1 MQITL
6 TTSPLPQPKPN
17 LTAEQTADITHSA
30 ANRVHLLIQKN
41 FIRLAQK
48 THSRHYWGN
57 AASTTTVTP
66 NSPTQYTIT
75 IPHKGVRLHWKG
87 GTVRPTGKPSEVT
100 GKPTKTLLI
109 PFENS
114 PLRKRDIT
122 LAEARIPNENIHIL
136 KSKTG
141 APILVASKNLK
152 RKTNLIFLG
161 TLVKKATHH
170 PRPDIIPSQNE
181 LATAAQQGALERLN
195 QIIRTK

>member
-6 TTSPLPQPKPN
+6 TAAPHLQLKTN
-17 LTAEQTADITHSA
+17 LTAEQAASITQSA
-30 ANRVHLLIQKN
+30 ANRVHLLISKN

-48 THSRHYWGN
+48 THSRHYWGD
-57 AASTTTVTP
+57 AASATTVAAHT
-66 NSPTQYTIT
+66 PTQYTIT
-75 IPHKGVRLHWKG
+75 IAHKGVRLHWKG
-87 GTVRPTGKPSEVT
+87 GTVRPTGKTSEVT

-122 LAEARIPNENIHIL
+122 LAEAHIPNENIHIL

-141 APILVASKNLK
+141 TPILIAAKNLK

-161 TLVKKATHH
+161 ALVKKATHK
-170 PRPDIIPSQNE
+170 PRPEIIPTASE
-181 LATAAQQGALERLN
+181 LAAAAKQAALERLASY
-195 QIIRTK
+195 Q